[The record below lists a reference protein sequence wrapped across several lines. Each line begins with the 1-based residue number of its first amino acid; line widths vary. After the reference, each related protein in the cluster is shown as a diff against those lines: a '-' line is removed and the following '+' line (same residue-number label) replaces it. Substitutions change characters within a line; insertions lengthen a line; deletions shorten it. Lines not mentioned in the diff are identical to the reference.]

1 MVSGNSLLW
10 LLSAEKLP
18 VVCKHHDDKLGA
30 RFEKLLGRVPEVRLE
45 LARTLLH
52 FLTAVAQV
60 SLTRR
65 LDSLV

>member
-1 MVSGNSLLW
+1 MVSGDSLLW
-10 LLSAEKLP
+10 LLSVEKLP
-18 VVCKHHDDKLGA
+18 VVCKHHDDKLSA

-45 LARTLLH
+45 LALLH
-52 FLTAVAQV
+52 FLTAVAQL